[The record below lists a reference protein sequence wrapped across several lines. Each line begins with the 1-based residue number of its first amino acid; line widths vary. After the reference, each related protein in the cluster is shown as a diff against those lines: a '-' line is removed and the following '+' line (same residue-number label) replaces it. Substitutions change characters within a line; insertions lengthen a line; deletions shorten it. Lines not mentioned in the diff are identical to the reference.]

1 MIVID
6 IETRPLS
13 LDRLKQ
19 VVPPFKSQLQHPGE
33 FDPNSVKVGNIKDP
47 EKIAAKMEVAENEHA
62 KRCASFTDDLA
73 REESDYW
80 SECLSK
86 AALAAETA
94 TVCAIGYTNDNGV
107 VAIDL
112 DLELTE
118 EQIIRRFWLKVAACQ
133 QASPQRQVIGFNS
146 NRFDIPFLVRRSW
159 YLGVDVPRG
168 VFTPT
173 GYLSHVFIDLLDIWQ
188 CGNRRDYVSL
198 DRVCRACG
206 IPGKPEDCSGA
217 FFHQM
222 VSDEATRG
230 VAVKYL
236 ENDLAMTIGLARKF
250 RVL

>member
-13 LDRLKQ
+13 LERLKQ
-19 VVPPFKSQLQHPGE
+19 VVPAFKSQLQHPGE
-33 FDPNSVKVGNIKDP
+33 FDPASVKLGNLKD
-47 EKIAAKMEVAENEHA
+47 ETKIRMKVDQAEMDHQ
-62 KRCASFTDDLA
+62 KRCASFYYDLA

-80 SECLSK
+80 SEIQSK

-94 TVCAIGYTNDNGV
+94 TVCAIGYTNTSGT

-112 DLELTE
+112 DLEMTE
-118 EQIIRRFWLKVAACQ
+118 EQIIRRFWSKVAACQ

-146 NRFDIPFLVRRSW
+146 NKFDIPFLVRRSW

-206 IPGKPEDCSGA
+206 IPGKPDDCSGA

-222 VSDEATRG
+222 VSDESTRG